1 MLLPMIDFRALAQ
14 KYQHKLKPI
23 KVALFDVDGVLTDGK
38 IYWSGEE
45 VGWNRLFHTS
55 DGYGLKMLKTAGIKV
70 GVITGGSSMGVKK
83 RFQELLDLDFFYS
96 GSENK
101 VPAFEDILKKANVK
115 PEEVLYM
122 GDEFF
127 DLPLLKRVG
136 FSATT
141 KLASIE
147 IQERVDYVA
156 HREPGNGCGREV
168 IDLLR
173 LAQGWE
179 PKEL

>member
-1 MLLPMIDFRALAQ
+1 MLLPMIDFRSLAQ
-14 KYQHKLKPI
+14 KYKHKLKPI
-23 KVALFDVDGVLTDGK
+23 KVVLFDVDGVLTDGK

-70 GVITGGSSMGVKK
+70 GIITGGSSMGVKK
-83 RFQELLDLDFFYS
+83 RFQELLDLDFYYF

-101 VPAFEDILKKANVK
+101 VPALEEILKKANVK
-115 PEEVLYM
+115 SEEVLYM

-127 DLPLLKRVG
+127 DLPVLKRVG

-147 IQERVDYVA
+147 IQEAVDYVA

-179 PKEL
+179 PKGL

>member
-1 MLLPMIDFRALAQ
+1 MLLPQIDFRLLAQ
-14 KYQHKLKPI
+14 KYAAKLKPI
-23 KVALFDVDGVLTDGK
+23 KVALFDVDGVLTDGR

-55 DGYGLKMLKTAGIKV
+55 DGYGLKMLKHAGIKV
-70 GVITGGSSMGVKK
+70 GVITGGSSLGVKK
-83 RFQELLDLDFFYS
+83 RFQELLELDHFYF

-101 VPAFEDILKKANVK
+101 VPAFEDILKKEKVQ
-115 PEEVLYM
+115 EHEVLYM

-127 DLPLLKRVG
+127 DLPLLRRCG

-141 KLASIE
+141 NLASIE
-147 IQERVDYVA
+147 IQEAVDYIA
-156 HREPGNGCGREV
+156 HRQPGNGCVREV
-168 IDLLR
+168 IDVLR

-179 PKEL
+179 NK

>member
-1 MLLPMIDFRALAQ
+1 MLLPTIDFRSLAA
-14 KYQHKLKPI
+14 KYEKKLKKI

-38 IYWSGEE
+38 IYWSGQE
-45 VGWNRLFHTS
+45 VGWNRVFHTS
-55 DGYGLKMLKTAGIKV
+55 DGFGLKMLKTAGCKV
-70 GVITGGSSMGVKK
+70 GVITGGASMGVKK
-83 RFQELLDLDFFYS
+83 RFQELLDLDFFYF

-101 VPAFEDILKKANVK
+101 IPAFEEVLIKANVT

-127 DLPLLKRVG
+127 DLPLLRQVG

-147 IQERVDYVA
+147 IQESVDYIA
-156 HREPGNGCGREV
+156 HRDPGQGCAREV

-173 LAQGWE
+173 LAQGWI
-179 PKEL
+179 PKHL

>member
-1 MLLPMIDFRALAQ
+1 MILPNIDFYSLAL
-14 KYQHKLKPI
+14 KYEKKLKPI

-45 VGWNRLFHTS
+45 VGWNRFFHTN
-55 DGYGLKMLKTAGIKV
+55 DGFGLKMLKNAGLKV
-70 GVITGGSSMGVKK
+70 GVITGGASMGVKK
-83 RFQELLDLDFFYS
+83 RFQELLDLDYFHY

-101 VPAFEDILKKANVK
+101 IPAFEAILQQAKVS
-115 PEEVLYM
+115 PSEVLYM

-127 DLPLLKRVG
+127 DLPVLRKVG

-147 IQERVDYVA
+147 IQEAVDYVA
-156 HREPGNGCGREV
+156 FRDPGAGCAREV
-168 IDLLR
+168 MDILR
-173 LAQGWE
+173 LAQGWK
-179 PKEL
+179 PKDL